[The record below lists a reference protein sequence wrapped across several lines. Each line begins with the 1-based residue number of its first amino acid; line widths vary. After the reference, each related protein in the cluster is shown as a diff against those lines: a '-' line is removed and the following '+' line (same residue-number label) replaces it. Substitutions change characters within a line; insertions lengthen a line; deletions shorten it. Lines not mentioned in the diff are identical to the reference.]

1 MILKRYIVMEILK
14 PAGAILFVLVVIF
27 TSYTAVTYLSEA
39 VAGSL
44 PASTVGLMIL
54 YRLGM
59 ALEVLLPITFYLS
72 VIIALGRLY
81 KDSEMTALAAC
92 GVGIGG
98 VLKPVAVLAIPVAAL
113 AGWASMSIRPQS
125 YVEIYRLKAQAQV
138 EFDISRLEPDNFL
151 DLQNG
156 KYVFF
161 AETVKERRN
170 GAGPVFIRIKEGGTR
185 KVIQAERMVQGPE
198 DESGAKSLRFS
209 HGTLYEFPVSGEGGK
224 VSQFDEAE
232 YPIPNDPPGER
243 YRYKAAPTRDLIG
256 STNPED
262 ISELQ
267 WRLST
272 PLSTLLLAIVGVP
285 LSKSNPRRGKYA
297 KLGVA
302 IIIFAFYY
310 QLFVIAR
317 TWVEKGKVIPLI
329 GIWWVPL
336 LLTILAAVL
345 LWRTGELFYRVPRS
359 RHARPA

>member
-1 MILKRYIVMEILK
+1 VILKRYVVMEILK
-14 PAGAILFVLVVIF
+14 PAAAILFILVVIF
-27 TSYTAVTYLSEA
+27 ASYTAVTYLSEA
-39 VAGSL
+39 VAGSF
-44 PASTVGLMIL
+44 PPGTVGMMIL
-54 YRLGM
+54 LRIGM
-59 ALEVLLPITFYLS
+59 ALEVLLPTTFYLS

-92 GVGIGG
+92 GVGMAG
-98 VLKPVAVLAIPVAAL
+98 VLKPVALLSLPVAAL
-113 AGWASMSIRPQS
+113 AGWASLSIRPQS

-161 AETVKERRN
+161 AENVKERQS
-170 GAGPVFIRIKEGGTR
+170 GAGGVFIRIREGENR

-198 DESGAKSLRFS
+198 DATGAKSLRFS
-209 HGTLYEFPVSGEGGK
+209 NGMMYEFPLAGEGGK
-224 VSQFDEAE
+224 ISRFNEAE
-232 YPIPNDPPGER
+232 YPMPNDPPGER

-256 STNPED
+256 SSNPED

-272 PLSTLLLAIVGVP
+272 PLSTILLAIVGVP

-336 LLTILAAVL
+336 LLAAIAAFL
-345 LWRTGELFYRVPRS
+345 LWRTGEVFYRVSES
-359 RHARPA
+359 RHARPN